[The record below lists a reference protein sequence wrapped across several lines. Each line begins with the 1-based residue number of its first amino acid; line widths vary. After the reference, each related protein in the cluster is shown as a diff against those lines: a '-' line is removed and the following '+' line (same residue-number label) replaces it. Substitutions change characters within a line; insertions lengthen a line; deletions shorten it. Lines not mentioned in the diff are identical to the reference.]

1 MCPNTMAPTN
11 TTAPSEE
18 NKKKRSASASASS
31 GEAQVQGDAKR
42 SCHGSSSFP
51 IDHSGFGSSVDNLI
65 VGEGVNGFVEKWK
78 EFEPAYRQKVFK
90 DMNTMAQ
97 SILSPITMKDGAIH
111 NLSFFQGISQNAMEI
126 VGDFFED
133 YYRQMG
139 HTYMKKEASKEHKS
153 TTRRKIGEDENYNTG
168 GSGEEET

>member
-97 SILSPITMKDGAIH
+97 SILSPITISLYKMLEDICFNRTLA
-111 NLSFFQGISQNAMEI
+111 LSQI
-126 VGDFFED
+126 VIPFHIKFGKMVQ
-133 YYRQMG
+133 YT
-139 HTYMKKEASKEHKS
+139 TYPFSK
-153 TTRRKIGEDENYNTG
+153 G
-168 GSGEEET
+168 